1 MIPLVTERLILRTWR
16 EEDRAPFAAMN
27 ADPVVMQHYPETL
40 TEAES
45 NAIVDRLE
53 QTYAETGMTLFAVEE
68 QASGRFI
75 GMIGLKPVA
84 DQLPIAPAI
93 ELGWRLAA
101 DVWGQGLATE
111 GARAVVRLGFDEFG
125 LDRLLAFTT
134 PRNAASRRVMQK
146 IGLVRDTQA
155 DFDHPALPPDHPL
168 LRHVVYSVDRD
179 SWIST
184 TTGALIR

>member
-1 MIPLVTERLILRTWR
+1 MIPLVTERLILRAWR
-16 EEDRAPFAAMN
+16 GEDRAPFAAIN

-40 TEAES
+40 TELES

-53 QTYAETGMTLFAVEE
+53 QTLADTGMTIFAAEE

-75 GMIGLKPVA
+75 GMIGLKPVSP
-84 DQLPIAPAI
+84 QLPIAPAV

-111 GARAVVRLGFDEFG
+111 GARAVLRAGFDDYG

-134 PRNAASRRVMQK
+134 PQNTASRRVMEK
-146 IGLVRDTQA
+146 IGLIRDTDS
-155 DFDHPALPPDHPL
+155 DFDHPELPLDHPL
-168 LRHVVYSVDRD
+168 LRHVVYAVDRD
-179 SWIST
+179 TWMSST
-184 TTGALIR
+184 SAAVSR